1 MGSCRFV
8 FNHFL
13 AVRRDQWEINKLSV
27 SYNLTSSMLTDLKRR
42 EETSWLK
49 EVDSM
54 SLQESLRNLDNSYQN
69 FFKKRSGYPKF
80 KSKHCH
86 AQSYRTRNQNNGVRF
101 VGVKLNLPK
110 VGLVR
115 TKQHRTFEGKILN
128 ATVSRTASGKYYV
141 SLCVEYEDI
150 HKDNLGG
157 VIGID
162 VGIKVFYTDSN
173 GNFVANPKYLEKYA
187 KKLTREQRRL
197 SNKMPRSNNRTKQR
211 IKVARIYERISN
223 CRKDFLHK
231 QSTKLVRENKV
242 IAIED
247 LKIKNML
254 KNRRLAKAISDVSW
268 SEFFR
273 QLEYKAELYRTEI
286 VKVPTFFPSSQT
298 CNVCGYK
305 NKEVKNLAVREWTC
319 PKCHEHHDRDRN
331 AAINILRRIPSEG
344 REYTLGE
351 IV

>member
-13 AVRRDQWEINKLSV
+13 AVRRDQWKLNKLSV
-27 SYNLTSSMLTDLKRR
+27 NYSLTSSMLTDLKRR

-86 AQSYRTRNQNNGVRF
+86 AQSYRTRNQRDCVRF
-101 VGVKLNLPK
+101 VGSKLKLPK

-141 SLCVEYEDI
+141 SLCVEHEDI
-150 HKDNLGG
+150 HKDNLGEA
-157 VIGID
+157 IGID

-187 KKLTREQRRL
+187 KKLAREQRRL
-197 SNKMPRSNNRTKQR
+197 SNKMPRSSNRNKQR

-254 KNRRLAKAISDVSW
+254 KNHRLAKAISDVSW

-273 QLEYKAELYRTEI
+273 QLGYKAEVYGTEI

-319 PKCHEHHDRDRN
+319 PNCHEHHDRDRN
-331 AAINILRRIPSEG
+331 AAVNILRRIPSVG
-344 REYTLGE
+344 REFTLGE